1 MIVCVCNNVS
11 EGKIHQAVDA
21 GLTSMA
27 ELRTQLG
34 VGTCCGKCHSCA
46 KHVLRECL
54 SNAAQMHQQA
64 RPIMFH
70 ASMAAA

>member
-1 MIVCVCNNVS
+1 MIVCVCNNIS

-21 GLTSMA
+21 GMTSMA
-27 ELRTQLG
+27 ELREQLG

-46 KHVLRECL
+46 KNVLRECL
-54 SNAAQMHQQA
+54 SKTNQAHQNA
-64 RPIMFH
+64 RPVIFH